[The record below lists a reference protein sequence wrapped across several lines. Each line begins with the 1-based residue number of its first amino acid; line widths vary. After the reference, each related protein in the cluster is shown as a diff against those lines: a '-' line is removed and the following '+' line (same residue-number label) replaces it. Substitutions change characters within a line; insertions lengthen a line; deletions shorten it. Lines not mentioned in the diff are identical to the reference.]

1 MPTSMANAMIPR
13 EVEAVPTTLARIEGT
28 VNRVAD
34 RVDGLMSRMDRT
46 ETAVAILQALT
57 QRLDL
62 DATARDKTAVAL
74 ALALKDA
81 ELERRTKDTATW
93 SPFQKTATV
102 VIAIVGM
109 GTLYLQTR
117 GILP

>member
-1 MPTSMANAMIPR
+1 MLPR

-34 RVDGLMSRMDRT
+34 RVDGLIARMDRT
-46 ETAVAILQALT
+46 ESAVATLQALT

-102 VIAIVGM
+102 IIALVGL
-109 GTLYLQTR
+109 GSFYLQSK
-117 GILP
+117 GIIP